1 VLVARTGQDGRESIN
16 VEVHPVFRKKTRG
29 QVITAELQEG
39 FSHIGTAMTEAGRA
53 AADELGPRIAAARD
67 AAGPALGA
75 AQLAVAP
82 RVAAAVAVAAPAVA
96 SAREA
101 ISPRLEG
108 ARDALAPRVEAAH
121 KALGPRVEAAREA
134 ADARLAAAVETLSPR
149 VHAAREAAVPALTTA
164 VAATAAAASRAA
176 ADLAPRVEA
185 AQKAAQK
192 ALATEVLPKV
202 VAARDAVG
210 PAFDTARGTLAAG
223 VGTALH
229 EWEARRD
236 DLVGAAGKTSTKA
249 KRKAAK
255 TAAKQKAKAQAA
267 KASAK
272 AQAASASAKA
282 KRGSAPER
290 GSRRWTWIALFAAVG
305 AVAFAVLRRRGGTDA
320 WTPAP
325 TGDGPVP
332 SYREDPVP
340 SSPSTNDSGK
350 TVSSATWESGDSAP
364 AESDMGIRDAQNVSG
379 DGPDGE
385 TDPTDTAPEPFTSG
399 GGDDPGP
406 TAGPA
411 GSGMA

>member
-1 VLVARTGQDGRESIN
+1 MAAETIN

-29 QVITAELQEG
+29 QVIAAELQEG

-53 AADELGPRIAAARD
+53 AADELAPRIAAARD

-82 RVAAAVAVAAPAVA
+82 KVAAAVAVAAPAVA

-101 ISPRLEG
+101 IGPRVET
-108 ARDALAPRVEAAH
+108 AQKALAPRVEAALD
-121 KALGPRVEAAREA
+121 AAGPRLEAAREA
-134 ADARLAAAVETLSPR
+134 VDAGLAAAVEALSPR
-149 VHAAREAAVPALTTA
+149 VHAAREAAVPALTGA
-164 VAATAAAASRAA
+164 VAATTAAASKAA

-202 VAARDAVG
+202 VAAREAVG
-210 PAFDTARGTLAAG
+210 PAFENARGTLAAG
-223 VGTALH
+223 VETALG
-229 EWEARRD
+229 ELEARRD
-236 DLVGAAGKTSTKA
+236 ELVGATAKASGRA

-255 TAAKQKAKAQAA
+255 QKAKTKAA

-272 AQAASASAKA
+272 ASARAA
-282 KRGSAPER
+282 RGTALGSE
-290 GSRRWTWIALFAAVG
+290 SRRWPWLAVFAAVG
-305 AVAFAVLRRRGGTDA
+305 AVAFAVLRRRTERDA

-340 SSPSTNDSGK
+340 SSPSDNESGK
-350 TVSSATWESGDSAP
+350 TVSSATWEAGDSAP
-364 AESDMGIRDAQNVSG
+364 AESDMGIRDAQMVDS
-379 DGPDGE
+379 DGP
-385 TDPTDTAPEPFTSG
+385 TDPVDPKNSPEPFSSG
-399 GGDDPGP
+399 GSDEPGP
-406 TAGPA
+406 TAGPS